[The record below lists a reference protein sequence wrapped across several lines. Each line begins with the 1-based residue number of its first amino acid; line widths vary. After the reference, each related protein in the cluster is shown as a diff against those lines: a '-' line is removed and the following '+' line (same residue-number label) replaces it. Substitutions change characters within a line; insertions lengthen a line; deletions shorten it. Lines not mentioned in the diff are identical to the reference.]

1 MLILFLHARASCRQR
16 ELIRKL
22 EEAKKGDLLIL
33 FSFRSQASR
42 LQVDVSPG
50 KRAAVGD
57 GWKTGAYKKR
67 KSADTEK

>member
-1 MLILFLHARASCRQR
+1 MLELAAGSGNLYENWKRQK
-16 ELIRKL
+16 E
-22 EEAKKGDLLIL
+22 GDLLLL
-33 FSFRSQASR
+33 FSFRSLASR
-42 LQVDVSPG
+42 LLVDVSPG